1 MNERFADAVVVAAG
15 SSERMGGADKLA
27 ADLAGRPVLAWSLGA
42 MTAARSVRRIVLVAA
57 PAAVAELAA
66 TDFVRAADAVV
77 VAGGLTRSESV
88 LAGVRATDGDL
99 VLIHDGARPLVSP
112 ELIDGVAAA
121 AARHGAAIPVV
132 RVADSVKGV
141 ADGAVSSTVARDG
154 LVAAQTPQGARR
166 DLLLAAFDAAGGASF
181 SDEAALLTANGV
193 TVSTIPGDVANFKVT
208 TPADLALLRLIAA
221 GGAAVAQTRTGFGQD
236 SHQFGRLD
244 GLWLGG
250 TFIAEAPRLHGHSD
264 GDVALH
270 AIATGLLSAAGLGD
284 LGRLFPAGAESTRGA
299 SSLDLLGTAVDSVGS
314 AGWRPASIDVALS
327 GSRPRLGPARLDG
340 MKASIA
346 AAVAI
351 APDAVSVTASTG
363 NLGGPDGSGLSISAT
378 ALVTLARS

>member
-132 RVADSVKGV
+132 RVADSVKRV
-141 ADGAVSSTVARDG
+141 ANGAVSSTVARDG

-193 TVSTIPGDVANFKVT
+193 TVSTIPGDVANFK
-208 TPADLALLRLIAA
+208 
-221 GGAAVAQTRTGFGQD
+221 
-236 SHQFGRLD
+236 
-244 GLWLGG
+244 
-250 TFIAEAPRLHGHSD
+250 
-264 GDVALH
+264 
-270 AIATGLLSAAGLGD
+270 
-284 LGRLFPAGAESTRGA
+284 
-299 SSLDLLGTAVDSVGS
+299 
-314 AGWRPASIDVALS
+314 
-327 GSRPRLGPARLDG
+327 
-340 MKASIA
+340 
-346 AAVAI
+346 
-351 APDAVSVTASTG
+351 
-363 NLGGPDGSGLSISAT
+363 
-378 ALVTLARS
+378 